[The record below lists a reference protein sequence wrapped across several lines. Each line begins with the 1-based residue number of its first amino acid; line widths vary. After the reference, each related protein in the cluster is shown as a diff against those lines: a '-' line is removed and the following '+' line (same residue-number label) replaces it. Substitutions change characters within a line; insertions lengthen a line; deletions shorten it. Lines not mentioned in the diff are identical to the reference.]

1 MALGLSWFPLPL
13 PARLSAAAASSGS
26 CPAFARCSPNL
37 APAVVLLTGPSPTAS
52 HPRQEPRLTISLVG
66 DSGAGQAQPDRAS
79 SAGRSPGRTR
89 VASRL
94 LR

>member
-37 APAVVLLTGPSPTAS
+37 APAVVLLTSPSPTAS
-52 HPRQEPRLTISLVG
+52 HPRHLIISLVG

-79 SAGRSPGRTR
+79 SAGRSLGRTR